1 MSARSRIGS
10 LRLASSLT
18 MSFVLVAVTLFV
30 VVAV

>member
-1 MSARSRIGS
+1 MSVQSRAGS
-10 LRLASSLT
+10 LRVASSLT